1 MSTASRS
8 SRLEGLPAALTIAV
22 GLLVASFGQWLFDGG
37 GALPLGSMLQGLNP
51 GTIWS
56 TRLGYDLAQ
65 FALSQLLLHLAF
77 GFCAWLLAC
86 TARRAWPRYPASRAT
101 WLVLWLLLGTF
112 WVLLANA
119 AHYPR
124 SRLGDHLY
132 VFARSGWAG
141 WTVLD
146 TVTTLVAVL
155 ALATVATAGY
165 RQFGGRPSRGSAG
178 WVAAGSLT
186 FVATGIAFVTPPAA
200 RLDVATRPHVILL
213 GIDSMR
219 CDLSQS
225 ATRPALTPNLD
236 RFLAASTRFDDAMT
250 PLARTFPSWMSILTG
265 KHPHTTGA
273 VVNLLHADQMQLG
286 DTLPAAM
293 RRAGYRTVF
302 GIDEVRFANV
312 DESYGFD
319 QTITPRM
326 GAGDF
331 LLGMLNDAPL
341 SNLVA
346 NTWLGQWLF
355 PFSHANRAASTLYD
369 PDTYVERLDRE
380 LEFDHPTFL
389 ALHLTLAHW
398 PYTWADASNADVSR
412 SENWTAA
419 HYWPAVQRVDRQFA
433 DVLAMLESKGALR
446 NAIVVLLS
454 DHGEA
459 IGLPGDSPWAMT
471 GPEADPY
478 AWKYMTGH
486 GTSVLSP
493 HQYRVLLAL
502 RGFGPAKDLLPA
514 PGAIAAPTSLEDV
527 APTLDAWLN
536 LRMRD
541 PFDGR
546 SLLPLL
552 HADESATAD
561 FTGRIRFTETEFNP
575 RGFLPGQRQTG
586 SAFVDALRFYELD
599 ADSGRVYIRRSERP
613 RLLRERQY
621 AATRGTEMVAAIP
634 GALTPGF
641 RFIHLDTARGSLPRR
656 LDGPPDPQSAP
667 GAAALWTALHR
678 RFGEALDAGGTVAQR
693 TDNPQAE
700 DRAGRAQATAGLK
713 IADGVT
719 PRVTF

>member
-1 MSTASRS
+1 MSTDSRS
-8 SRLEGLPAALTIAV
+8 SRLEALPAALAVAV
-22 GLLVASFGQWLFDGG
+22 GLLVASFGHWLIDGG
-37 GALPLGSMLQGLNP
+37 GALPSGSMLQGLNP
-51 GTIWS
+51 STIWS
-56 TRLGYDLAQ
+56 TQIGLDLAQ
-65 FALSQLLLHLAF
+65 FALSQLVLHLAF
-77 GFCAWLLAC
+77 GICAWLLAC
-86 TARRAWPRYPASRAT
+86 AARHAWPKYPASRTT
-101 WLVLWLLLGTF
+101 WLALWLLLGTF
-112 WVLLANA
+112 WVLIANA

-146 TVTTLVAVL
+146 TVSALVGAL
-155 ALATVATAGY
+155 ALATVGTAAY
-165 RQFGGRPSRGSAG
+165 RQFGGRPSRGNAS
-178 WVAAGSLT
+178 WLTAASLT
-186 FVATGIAFVTPPAA
+186 LVATGTAFVTQPAA
-200 RLDVATRPHVILL
+200 GLDVATRPHVILL
-213 GIDSMR
+213 GLDSMR

-225 ATRPALTPNLD
+225 DTQPGLAPNLN

-273 VVNLLHADQMQLG
+273 VVNLLHADQMKLG

-302 GIDEVRFANV
+302 GIDEVRFANI

-346 NTWLGQWLF
+346 NTRLGQWLF
-355 PFSHANRAASTLYD
+355 PFTHANRAASTLYD

-380 LEFDHPTFL
+380 LEFDRPTFL

-398 PYTWADASNADVSR
+398 PYVWADASNVDVSTP
-412 SENWTAA
+412 ENWTAA

-433 DVLAMLESKGALR
+433 DVLAMLERKGALR
-446 NAIVVLLS
+446 NALVVVLS

-459 IGLPGDSPWAMT
+459 IGQPGDSPWAMT
-471 GPEADPY
+471 GPEEDPY
-478 AWKYMTGH
+478 AWKYITGH

-502 RGFGPAKDLLPA
+502 RGFGPAQGLLPA
-514 PGAIAAPTSLEDV
+514 PGAVAAPTSLEDI

-541 PFDGR
+541 TFDGR

-552 HADESATAD
+552 HADKTATAD
-561 FTGRIRFTETEFNP
+561 FADRIRFTETEFNP

-586 SAFVDALRFYELD
+586 SAMVEALRFYELD

-634 GALTPGF
+634 GALSPGF
-641 RFIHLDTARGSLPRR
+641 RFIHLDTARSSLPQH

-678 RFGEALDAGGTVAQR
+678 RFGEALGAGSTVAQLA
-693 TDNPQAE
+693 DEPQAE
-700 DRAGRAQATAGLK
+700 DRAGRGQATVGLK
-713 IADGVT
+713 VADGVT
-719 PRVTF
+719 QRVTF